1 MKQTVNEW
9 DPDVTP
15 CTKPFILLE
24 AASRF
29 KINNNF
35 LLSSFGT
42 VKGLRHVV
50 STARRPSDQA
60 SLAFPASATLVSLY
74 AN

>member
-50 STARRPSDQA
+50 FDRSST
-60 SLAFPASATLVSLY
+60 
-74 AN
+74 